1 MAEVGYLR
9 DVIVILLA
17 AIVTVLLFQRLGF
30 GAVLGYLVAGLVIGP
45 GLLGLVSDLETVRA
59 IAELGVVF
67 LLFTVGLELPFERIR
82 LIGWRF
88 FSLGLLQVA
97 LSALALALLA
107 VALGFSPPAAAA
119 IGAALALSS
128 TAIVLRMLSD
138 RGELTSRF
146 GRSAF
151 AVLLVQDLALGPI
164 LVVTLA
170 LGGDGASLWEDLGL
184 AALKMTLAVMC
195 ILGLGRIMLRYA
207 VWPIPRF
214 QEPEIFAALTLLIVL
229 VSGLATHLAGLS
241 MGFGAFLAGMLLA
254 ETRYRLQ
261 VAAEIQPFRALL
273 LGLFFMTV
281 GMSID
286 PALAFEHAGTL
297 TLLILV
303 LLIGKSVILAGLA
316 RLLGQPPAE
325 SLRLG
330 LLLSQGGE
338 FAFVLL
344 GAAVV
349 AGLITTEQSQP
360 LVLAVALTMLL
371 TPLLARL
378 ALVLAGRVERAS
390 AVGPEESEA
399 ETEALSDHVVV
410 AGYGRVGT
418 AVIGRLQADGV
429 AWVAVDLDPHRI
441 AQARQR
447 GLPVFFGDATKPEI
461 LAALHVERARAVV
474 VAVDDPAAALR
485 LTGFIHYLFPE
496 LRILARAKNEAH
508 ATALRKAGAADVVPE
523 LVATGVKLA
532 TTILEPDAP
541 CAPDP
546 PEAPDTPKTPDAPE
560 PPDAPR

>member
-30 GAVLGYLVAGLVIGP
+30 GAVIGYLVAGAVIGP
-45 GLLGLVSDLETVRA
+45 GVLGLVGDLETVRA

-67 LLFTVGLELPFERIR
+67 LLFTVGLELPYERIR

-88 FSLGLLQVA
+88 AALGLLQVA
-97 LSALALALLA
+97 LSTLALALLA
-107 VALGFSPPAAAA
+107 MALGFSPLAATA

-128 TAIVLRMLSD
+128 TAIVLRMLSE

-170 LGGDGASLWEDLGL
+170 LGIGGDSLWSNLGF
-184 AALKMTLAVMC
+184 AALKMALAVMG
-195 ILGLGRIMLRYA
+195 ILGLGLIVLRHA

-214 QEPEIFAALTLLIVL
+214 QEPEIFAAMTLLIVL
-229 VSGLATHLAGLS
+229 ASGLATHLAGLS

-261 VAAEIQPFRALL
+261 VAAEIQPFRGLL

-286 PALAFEHAGTL
+286 PALALEHAGTL
-297 TLLILV
+297 SLLV
-303 LLIGKSVILAGLA
+303 LALLVSKTLILAGLA
-316 RLLGQPPAE
+316 RVLGLPRAE

-338 FAFVLL
+338 FGFVLL

-349 AGLITTEQSQP
+349 GGLITLTESQP
-360 LVLAVALTMLL
+360 LVLAVALTMLV

-378 ALVLAGRVERAS
+378 ALGLAHRIERAS
-390 AVGPEESEA
+390 APRPEDSEA
-399 ETEALSDHVVV
+399 ETEALGDHVVV
-410 AGYGRVGT
+410 AGFGRVGS
-418 AVIGRLQADGV
+418 AVTERLQADGV
-429 AWVAVDLDPHRI
+429 TWVAVDLNTHRI
-441 AQARQR
+441 AQARER
-447 GLPVFFGDATKPEI
+447 GLPVYFGDATRPEI
-461 LAALHVERARAVV
+461 LAALHVERARAVI
-474 VAVDDPAAALR
+474 VAVDDPNAALR
-485 LTGFIHYLFPE
+485 LVSFLRYLFPE
-496 LRILARAKNEAH
+496 MRILARAKNDAH
-508 ATALRKAGAADVVPE
+508 AKALRDAGAATAVPE

-532 TTILEPDAP
+532 TTILQG
-541 CAPDP
+541 DP
-546 PEAPDTPKTPDAPE
+546 FAEGD
-560 PPDAPR
+560 R

>member
-30 GAVLGYLVAGLVIGP
+30 GAVLGYLVAGAAIGP
-45 GLLGLVSDLETVRA
+45 GILGLVGDLETVRA

-67 LLFTVGLELPFERIR
+67 LLFTVGLELPFDRIR

-88 FSLGLLQVA
+88 CALGLLQVA
-97 LSALALALLA
+97 LSTLALALLA
-107 VALGFSPPAAAA
+107 VALGFAAPAAAA

-170 LGGDGASLWEDLGL
+170 LGSGGESLWGDLGL
-184 AALKMTLAVMC
+184 AVLKMALAVMC
-195 ILGLGRIMLRYA
+195 ILGLGRIFLRYA
-207 VWPIPRF
+207 VWPIARF
-214 QEPEIFAALTLLIVL
+214 QETEIFAALTLLIVL
-229 VSGLATHLAGLS
+229 TSGLATHLAGLS

-286 PALAFEHAGTL
+286 PALALEHAGTL
-297 TLLILV
+297 SLLILV
-303 LLIGKSVILAGLA
+303 LLVGKTVILAGLA
-316 RLLGQPPAE
+316 KALGQPSAE

-338 FAFVLL
+338 FGFVLL

-349 AGLITTEQSQP
+349 TGLISLEQSQP
-360 LVLAVALTMLL
+360 LVLAVALTMLA

-378 ALVLAGRVERAS
+378 ALELAGRIERAN
-390 AVGPEESEA
+390 APRPEESEA
-399 ETEALSDHVVV
+399 ETETLSDHVVV
-410 AGYGRVGT
+410 AGYGRVGS
-418 AVIGRLQADGV
+418 AVTGRLQADGLD
-429 AWVAVDLDPHRI
+429 WVAVDLDTHRI

-447 GLPVFFGDATKPEI
+447 GLPVYYGDATKPEI

-474 VAVDDPAAALR
+474 VAVDDPRAALR
-485 LTGFIHYLFPE
+485 LVSFLRYLFPE
-496 LRILARAKNEAH
+496 LRILARAKNDAH
-508 ATALRKAGAADVVPE
+508 AKSLREAGAATAVPE

-532 TTILEPDAP
+532 TTILDSEEPL
-541 CAPDP
+541 
-546 PEAPDTPKTPDAPE
+546 
-560 PPDAPR
+560 

>member
-17 AIVTVLLFQRLGF
+17 AIVSVLLFQRLGF
-30 GAVLGYLVAGLVIGP
+30 GAVLGYLVAGAVIGP
-45 GLLGLVSDLETVRA
+45 GMLALVGDLETVRA

-82 LIGWRF
+82 IIGWRLCT
-88 FSLGLLQVA
+88 LGILQVA
-97 LSALALALLA
+97 LSTVVLALLA
-107 VALGFSPPAAAA
+107 SFFGFAPAAAAA

-170 LGGDGASLWEDLGL
+170 LGSGGESLWGDLGL
-184 AALKMTLAVMC
+184 AALKMALAVMC
-195 ILGLGRIMLRYA
+195 ILGLGRIFLRYA
-207 VWPIPRF
+207 VWPIARF

-229 VSGLATHLAGLS
+229 TSGLATHLAGLS

-261 VAAEIQPFRALL
+261 VAAEIQPFRGLL

-286 PALAFEHAGTL
+286 PALALEHAGTL
-297 TLLILV
+297 TLFILV
-303 LLIGKSVILAGLA
+303 LLVGKTVILAGLA
-316 RLLGQPPAE
+316 KALGQPSAE

-338 FAFVLL
+338 FGFVLL

-349 AGLITTEQSQP
+349 TGLITGQQSQP
-360 LVLAVALTMLL
+360 LVLAVALTMLA
-371 TPLLARL
+371 TPLLAHL
-378 ALVLAGRVERAS
+378 ALKLAGRIERAN
-390 AVGPEESEA
+390 APRPEESEA

-410 AGYGRVGT
+410 AGYGRVGS
-418 AVIGRLQADGV
+418 AVTGRLQADGV
-429 AWVAVDLDPHRI
+429 AWVAVDLDTHRI

-447 GLPVFFGDATKPEI
+447 GLPVYYGDATKPEI

-485 LTGFIHYLFPE
+485 LVGFIHYLFPE
-496 LRILARAKNEAH
+496 LRIYARAKNDAH
-508 ATALRKAGAADVVPE
+508 AKALREAGAINVVPE

-532 TTILEPDAP
+532 TTILQLDDNP
-541 CAPDP
+541 
-546 PEAPDTPKTPDAPE
+546 
-560 PPDAPR
+560 

>member
-30 GAVLGYLVAGLVIGP
+30 GAVIGYLVAGAVIGP
-45 GLLGLVSDLETVRA
+45 GVLGLVGDLETVRA

-67 LLFTVGLELPFERIR
+67 LLFTVGLELPYERIR

-88 FSLGLLQVA
+88 AALGLLQVA
-97 LSALALALLA
+97 LSTLALALLA
-107 VALGFSPPAAAA
+107 MALGFSPLAAAA

-128 TAIVLRMLSD
+128 TAIVLRMLSE

-170 LGGDGASLWEDLGL
+170 LGIGGESLWSNLGF
-184 AALKMTLAVMC
+184 AALKMALAVMG
-195 ILGLGRIMLRYA
+195 ILGLGLIVLRHA

-214 QEPEIFAALTLLIVL
+214 QEPEIFAAMTLLIVL
-229 VSGLATHLAGLS
+229 ASGLATHLAGLS

-261 VAAEIQPFRALL
+261 VAAEIQPFRGLL

-286 PALAFEHAGTL
+286 PALALEHAGTL
-297 TLLILV
+297 SLLV
-303 LLIGKSVILAGLA
+303 LALLVSKTLILAGLA
-316 RLLGQPPAE
+316 RVLGLPRAE

-338 FAFVLL
+338 FGFVLL

-349 AGLITTEQSQP
+349 GGLITLSESQP
-360 LVLAVALTMLL
+360 LVLAVALTMLV

-378 ALVLAGRVERAS
+378 ALGLAHRIERAS
-390 AVGPEESEA
+390 APRPEDSEA
-399 ETEALSDHVVV
+399 ETEALGDHVVV
-410 AGYGRVGT
+410 AGFGRVGS
-418 AVIGRLQADGV
+418 AVTERLQADGV
-429 AWVAVDLDPHRI
+429 TWVAVDLNTHRI
-441 AQARQR
+441 AQARER
-447 GLPVFFGDATKPEI
+447 GLPVYFGDATRPEI
-461 LAALHVERARAVV
+461 LAALHVERARAVI
-474 VAVDDPAAALR
+474 VAVDDPNAALR
-485 LTGFIHYLFPE
+485 LVSFLRYLFPE
-496 LRILARAKNEAH
+496 MRILARAKNDAH
-508 ATALRKAGAADVVPE
+508 AKALRDAGAATAVPE

-532 TTILEPDAP
+532 TTILQG
-541 CAPDP
+541 DP
-546 PEAPDTPKTPDAPE
+546 FGEGD
-560 PPDAPR
+560 R